1 MKKSIPY
8 IYFVL
13 CCLMTCITQ
22 QSFAYQPE
30 YSTAGFFELP
40 HTGRT
45 VYSMNPA
52 WRMYKGS
59 LKGAEQPGFNDKE
72 WNLVFLPDGIE
83 YVPTE
88 ASGCVNYQGEVWYR
102 KHFTPEVSWKGKQLF
117 LHFEAIMG
125 KSKVWI
131 NGTLVNE
138 HFGGFLPVIANVTEY
153 IKYGEDNV
161 IAVWAD
167 NSNDPS
173 YPPGKPQD
181 QLDFTYFGGIY
192 RDCWMIVH
200 NNVFITDPNYE
211 NETAGGGLF
220 VSFGQI
226 SEKSA
231 EVRLDVHIR
240 NLSDKSFSG
249 TVAYQ
254 LFDKDNRLVCQ
265 ADKSFS
271 VSKGKARKTSLT
283 LTVENPELWEP
294 DSPYL
299 YHLHVLI
306 KDISPANGE
315 IT

>member
-1 MKKSIPY
+1 MKQNILFYLIALLFFPLY
-8 IYFVL
+8 E
-13 CCLMTCITQ
+13 MQ
-22 QSFAYQPE
+22 AAHQPE
-30 YSTAGFFELP
+30 FSTAGFYELANS
-40 HTGRT
+40 GRE

-52 WRMYKGS
+52 WRFH
-59 LKGAEQPGFNDKE
+59 KGAVTGAEATDFNDRNWKM
-72 WNLVFLPDGIE
+72 VSLPDGIE

-88 ASGCVNYQGEVWYR
+88 ASGCINYQGEVWYR
-102 KHFTPEVSWKGKQLF
+102 KHFTPADELKGKKLF

-125 KSKVWI
+125 KSKVFV
-131 NGTLVNE
+131 NGNLLTE
-138 HFGGFLPVIANVTEY
+138 HFGGYLPVVVDVTDALNWET
-153 IKYGEDNV
+153 DNV

-181 QLDFTYFGGIY
+181 QLDFTYCGGIY

-226 SEKSA
+226 SKKSA
-231 EVRLDVHIR
+231 EVRLDAHIR

-249 TVAYQ
+249 KVAYQ